1 MSTNTS
7 ENRTI
12 NKNEIQH
19 LIAKRTAKELSGPCT
34 VNLGIGIPT
43 LVAEYIHDES
53 IYLHTEN
60 GLLGVTDVEEQDIDP
75 NLVNAGK
82 LPVGEAIGA
91 SYFNSADSFAMIRGG
106 HIDVAILG
114 VLQVDQTGVIANW
127 AVPGK
132 NIMGVG
138 GAMDLLVGAKKVIL
152 AMTHTN
158 KDGSS
163 KIVKECTYPITSTRH
178 VDTIITELAVFEVG
192 NQTLRLVE
200 LMPGVTIEE
209 VRAKTE
215 AEFIEQLG
223 VES

>member
-1 MSTNTS
+1 M
-7 ENRTI
+7 
-12 NKNEIQH
+12 
-19 LIAKRTAKELSGPCT
+19 IAARTAKELTGPCT

-43 LVAEYIHDES
+43 LVAEYIHDDNVF
-53 IYLHTEN
+53 LHTEN
-60 GLLGVTDVEEQDIDP
+60 GLLGVTDVEEEDIDP

-163 KIVKECTYPITSTRH
+163 KILKECTYPITSTRS
-178 VDTIITELAVFEVG
+178 VDMIITELAVFKVVD
-192 NQTLRLVE
+192 QSLRLIE

-215 AEFIEQLG
+215 ADFIVG
-223 VES
+223 